1 MRSYPSKSR
10 QYVSEQDAQLS
21 LLKFQVKP
29 TNVLP
34 TLRLALHESNA
45 GMRNRDP
52 FAAIHVT
59 SELARRFE
67 CQARQLLNDTLR
79 EYDTQVDACQKEK
92 NPLHDKWQWKPLKT
106 HEGLNVFRATTDA
119 SGAKLH
125 HQSSFK
131 DFSWISLWPLGHLID
146 RATHKGSG
154 DGCVHSEMAHAT
166 SSAALTGSSSIASI
180 AITGHID
187 GTLNDAMYGLV
198 ATDTIEL
205 QLRLRYMLD
214 AEVLDTAMVSCIQTP
229 STEEPFRF
237 LGVQWLVRG
246 EPSRVKSSSRHSR
259 DFMLLVASGVVRH
272 RVPGASDTQEVGY
285 YLCQSV
291 DMPACGELENRGLT
305 KGWLSTCSLFT
316 SAKGSSVQIDVFSRG
331 YVDFKGKMQ
340 DYQAATMMTNLML
353 SGVTEAATCG
363 QSKKLSWLLTFKGAA
378 AEFRRMQPE
387 PKTSSN
393 RCGICERK
401 FGVLNSVASC
411 NLCQVKMCSRCRSRS
426 WDEGQASGQVRFTW
440 MPVSWHGEKSK
451 LPGIDEMART
461 APIRYG
467 ETPAQQARSSMS
479 NSKEDSE
486 HSYSRDTTTEMCF
499 WTPGSDTNKLRGRD
513 DKQLQDVVKPKLLVS
528 RMDSGRSKLE
538 SSVSS
543 FASTLPSPRDR
554 DSSQEDSSI
563 ELTPFQPRQQHQPQY
578 ISEDPEITYTYT
590 PNQTGNVGN
599 SQADLVRRMQELQK
613 KSESVY
619 QFTSQMN
626 ANTRYRHH
634 QFVPAN
640 TGTCITELD

>member
-1 MRSYPSKSR
+1 
-10 QYVSEQDAQLS
+10 
-21 LLKFQVKP
+21 
-29 TNVLP
+29 
-34 TLRLALHESNA
+34 
-45 GMRNRDP
+45 MRNRDP

-106 HEGLNVFRATTDA
+106 HEGLNVFKERQPTHPELNSITNRVSKTSAGSA
-119 SGAKLH
+119 SGHSAT
-125 HQSSFK
+125 SSTERPTK
-131 DFSWISLWPLGHLID
+131 AVAMAAYTP
-146 RATHKGSG
+146 
-154 DGCVHSEMAHAT
+154 EMAHAT

-411 NLCQVKMCSRCRSRS
+411 NLCQVKMCSRCRVSRDLSFVKRRDTTASITQSRS
-426 WDEGQASGQVRFTW
+426 WDEGQASGQVRCLT
-440 MPVSWHGEKSK
+440 MVLCKNCKMNASHMDARVMARREVEAAY
-451 LPGIDEMART
+451 GIDEMART